1 MATIYDGVPVFAPAA
16 GNTALAA
23 DQVTF
28 QAKMILGM
36 EERQQQIPLASGR
49 VGDAAG
55 WSLDWTIAAAPDLK
69 WTNAGANAEILFP
82 VSLRAKEYIVR
93 TDAWVSSGNGNPTGG
108 SIVLY
113 AQKNDGTMASV
124 SAFGCA
130 GNFWDTDTAI
140 DANSDIGPAY
150 TADGD
155 YNFFVGVQAAAVMD
169 GVTHTLYGLSVTTRF
184 HLGT

>member
-1 MATIYDGVPVFAPAA
+1 MATIYDGIPVFAPAA

-36 EERQQQIPLASGR
+36 EERQKQISLASGV

-55 WSLDWTIAAAPDLK
+55 WGMAWTIAAAPDLV
-69 WTNAGANAEILFP
+69 WSNAGANAEVLFP
-82 VSLRAKEYIVR
+82 VTLRAKEYITR
-93 TDAWVSSGNGNPTGG
+93 TDAWIHSTAGNPTGG
-108 SIVLY
+108 TIVLY
-113 AQKNDGTMASV
+113 GQKNDGTMASV

-130 GNFWDTDTAI
+130 GNFWDTGGAI
-140 DANSDIGPAY
+140 DANSDVGPAY
-150 TADGD
+150 TTDGD